1 MPFRMSCWFMDV
13 PPIPFYGLQLAVAN
27 LFNKLNLKWNKE
39 IREVIH
45 SFLATAA
52 RLGGCRRFFPR
63 LVVAFSRPVL
73 LVARPQFLKL
83 RQFVALDSFNQF
95 GCLIRADVKFRS
107 PYGLA
112 AVAQTHQSLAVG
124 KWRRDVTRGSSPA
137 LAGRVRRHAVFID
150 PTAMQCNSASLNRS

>member
-1 MPFRMSCWFMDV
+1 MPFRMSCWFIDV

-95 GCLIRADVKFRS
+95 GCLIRADVNFDHPMVSQLWPKPINPWRS
-107 PYGLA
+107 ANGDATSHA
-112 AVAQTHQSLAVG
+112 AHRPL
-124 KWRRDVTRGSSPA
+124 
-137 LAGRVRRHAVFID
+137 
-150 PTAMQCNSASLNRS
+150 